1 MTMRNF
7 LTPSL
12 GCLLIACALLKV
24 PAMSQGPTTSSQGQ
38 NENTVEGTVVSST
51 RDTLVV
57 KTDDNQF
64 QLFTFDRDTVKPRSL
79 PAGTRVRVVSTA
91 GEEAGVRL
99 ASTITTLEAAPSATG
114 TAPAQAQPI
123 PPAVRDLERDIKRQ
137 ARRWRLGVRAGAALD
152 PELILFS
159 VHSQLGPIF
168 HRDVFFRPNAEFAF
182 GEVTDL
188 IALNLEAIYRLPVSS
203 RRGNWSAYLGAG
215 PALTFLHQSFQSK
228 PGEGRNID
236 FGNFDFDAGFNI
248 LTGVQFRRGTFFEV
262 KTSLYSRPAP
272 TLRLIFGYNF

>member
-7 LTPSL
+7 LTPSVRS
-12 GCLLIACALLKV
+12 LLIACALL
-24 PAMSQGPTTSSQGQ
+24 PLSAMSQETTTSSQGQ
-38 NENTVEGTVVSST
+38 NESTVEGTVVSST

-99 ASTITTLEAAPSATG
+99 ASTITMLEAAPSAKG
-114 TAPAQAQPI
+114 TAQAQPI

-137 ARRWRLGVRAGAALD
+137 A
-152 PELILFS
+152 
-159 VHSQLGPIF
+159 
-168 HRDVFFRPNAEFAF
+168 
-182 GEVTDL
+182 DL

-215 PALTFLHQSFQSK
+215 PALTFLHQSFQSQA
-228 PGEGRNID
+228 GQGRNID

-272 TLRLIFGYNF
+272 TLRLILGYNF

>member
-7 LTPSL
+7 LTPSVRS
-12 GCLLIACALLKV
+12 LLIACALL
-24 PAMSQGPTTSSQGQ
+24 PLSAMSQETTTSSQGQ

-99 ASTITTLEAAPSATG
+99 ASTITMLEAAPSAKG
-114 TAPAQAQPI
+114 TAQAQPI

-137 ARRWRLGVRAGAALD
+137 ARRWRLGVRAGVGLD
-152 PELILFS
+152 PELILFG

-215 PALTFLHQSFQSK
+215 PALTFLHQSFQSQA
-228 PGEGRNID
+228 GQGRNID

-272 TLRLIFGYNF
+272 TLRLILGYNF

>member
-12 GCLLIACALLKV
+12 GSLLIACALLPV
-24 PAMSQGPTTSSQGQ
+24 SAMSQETTTSSQGQ
-38 NENTVEGTVVSST
+38 NESTVEGTVVSST

-79 PAGTRVRVVSTA
+79 PAGTRVRIVSTA

-99 ASTITTLEAAPSATG
+99 ASTITMLEAATSAKG
-114 TAPAQAQPI
+114 TAQAQPI

-137 ARRWRLGVRAGAALD
+137 ARRWRLGVRAGAGLD
-152 PELILFS
+152 PELILFG

-215 PALTFLHQSFQSK
+215 PALTFLHQSFQSQA
-228 PGEGRNID
+228 GQGRNID

-272 TLRLIFGYNF
+272 TLRLILGYNF

>member
-12 GCLLIACALLKV
+12 GSLLVACALLPV
-24 PAMSQGPTTSSQGQ
+24 SAMSQETTTSSQGQ

-99 ASTITTLEAAPSATG
+99 GSNSATLETALSEIG
-114 TAPAQAQPI
+114 TPLTEAQSI
-123 PPAVRDLERDIKRQ
+123 PPAGSAPERD
-137 ARRWRLGVRAGAALD
+137 
-152 PELILFS
+152 
-159 VHSQLGPIF
+159 
-168 HRDVFFRPNAEFAF
+168 
-182 GEVTDL
+182 
-188 IALNLEAIYRLPVSS
+188 
-203 RRGNWSAYLGAG
+203 
-215 PALTFLHQSFQSK
+215 
-228 PGEGRNID
+228 
-236 FGNFDFDAGFNI
+236 
-248 LTGVQFRRGTFFEV
+248 
-262 KTSLYSRPAP
+262 
-272 TLRLIFGYNF
+272 

>member
-1 MTMRNF
+1 MPMRNF
-7 LTPSL
+7 LTPSVRS
-12 GCLLIACALLKV
+12 LLIACALL
-24 PAMSQGPTTSSQGQ
+24 PLSAMSQETTTSSQGQ
-38 NENTVEGTVVSST
+38 NESTVEGTVVSST

-99 ASTITTLEAAPSATG
+99 ASTITTLEAAPSAKG
-114 TAPAQAQPI
+114 AAQAQPI

-137 ARRWRLGVRAGAALD
+137 ARRWRLGVRAGAGLD
-152 PELILFS
+152 PELILFG

-215 PALTFLHQSFQSK
+215 PALTFLHQSFQSQA
-228 PGEGRNID
+228 GQGRNID

-272 TLRLIFGYNF
+272 TLRLILGYNF

>member
-12 GCLLIACALLKV
+12 GSLLVACALLPV
-24 PAMSQGPTTSSQGQ
+24 SAMSQETTTSSQGQ

-99 ASTITTLEAAPSATG
+99 ASTITTLEAAPSAKG
-114 TAPAQAQPI
+114 AAQAQPI

-137 ARRWRLGVRAGAALD
+137 ARRWRLGVRAGVGLD
-152 PELILFS
+152 PELILFG

-215 PALTFLHQSFQSK
+215 PALTFLHQSFQSQA
-228 PGEGRNID
+228 GQGRNIE

-248 LTGVQFRRGTFFEV
+248 LTGVQFRRGIFFEV

-272 TLRLIFGYNF
+272 TLRLILGYNF